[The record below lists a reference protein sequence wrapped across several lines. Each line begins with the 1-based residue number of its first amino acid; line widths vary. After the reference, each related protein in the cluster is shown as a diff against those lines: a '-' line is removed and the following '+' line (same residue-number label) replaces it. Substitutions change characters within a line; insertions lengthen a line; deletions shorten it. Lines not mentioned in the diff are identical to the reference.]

1 MINSNLS
8 SYGIIPLLDKLEI
21 VEGVF
26 TKMAIKMTKK
36 EIVYLV
42 ISSLV
47 VLTIGLGLFV
57 YFLLPELSDFRN
69 SIYGSIV
76 YFLILVGIILCV
88 TLSHKISMPLLGK
101 ITVWGYGLLFIL
113 LSIFDFGR
121 IEMLFLFIYSV
132 INVCIAIFLYQKYG
146 VAYKSIWLF
155 GAFSYFTTI
164 VVVSRVKYLHGE
176 LNSTFL
182 WSAILVSTI
191 IFVPCLIYG
200 IRYFK
205 LYRDWEKLI
214 GLPLAVLLG
223 GFVLTW
229 LTVASMNVYLDT
241 SAPTY
246 EEYTII
252 DKDVKAGSRQ
262 ITTYEL
268 EVEKDDTVFTIGVSE
283 IAYYSYEINDT
294 IKLSVYNGAFNE
306 PYYIHE
312 N

>member
-1 MINSNLS
+1 M
-8 SYGIIPLLDKLEI
+8 
-21 VEGVF
+21 
-26 TKMAIKMTKK
+26 KMTKK
-36 EIVYLV
+36 EILYLV
-42 ISSLV
+42 INSLV
-47 VLTIGLGLFV
+47 ILTIGMGLFV

-88 TLSHKISMPLLGK
+88 TVSRKISMPLLGK

-155 GAFSYFTTI
+155 GALSYFTTI
-164 VVVSRVKYLHGE
+164 VVVLRVKYLHGE
-176 LNSTFL
+176 FNSTFL
-182 WSAILVSTI
+182 WSAILVSII

-205 LYRDWEKLI
+205 LDRDWEKLI

-262 ITTYEL
+262 VTTYEL
-268 EVEKDDTVFTIGVSE
+268 EVKKDDTVFTIGVSE
-283 IAYYSYEINDT
+283 IAYYRHEVNDT

-312 N
+312 NSEK

>member
-1 MINSNLS
+1 
-8 SYGIIPLLDKLEI
+8 
-21 VEGVF
+21 
-26 TKMAIKMTKK
+26 MTKK
-36 EIVYLV
+36 EILYLV
-42 ISSLV
+42 INSLV
-47 VLTIGLGLFV
+47 ILIVGLGLFV

-88 TLSHKISMPLLGK
+88 TLSRKISMPLIGK
-101 ITVWGYGLLFIL
+101 ITVWGYGLLLIL

-132 INVCIAIFLYQKYG
+132 INVCITIFLYQKYG

-155 GAFSYFTTI
+155 GVFSYFTTI
-164 VVVSRVKYLHGE
+164 VVVLRVKYLHGE

-182 WSAILVSTI
+182 WSTIIVSII

-214 GLPLAVLLG
+214 VLPLVALLG

-252 DKDVKAGSRQ
+252 DKDIKAGSRQ
-262 ITTYEL
+262 VTTYEL
-268 EVEKDDTVFTIGVSE
+268 EVKKDDTVFTIGVSE
-283 IAYYSYEINDT
+283 IAYYGYEVNDT

-312 N
+312 NNEN

>member
-1 MINSNLS
+1 M
-8 SYGIIPLLDKLEI
+8 
-21 VEGVF
+21 
-26 TKMAIKMTKK
+26 KMAIKMTKK

-42 ISSLV
+42 INSLV
-47 VLTIGLGLFV
+47 ILTIGLGLFV

-88 TLSHKISMPLLGK
+88 TVSRKISMPLLGK

-155 GAFSYFTTI
+155 GVLSYFTTI
-164 VVVSRVKYLHGE
+164 IVVLRVKYLHGG

-182 WSAILVSTI
+182 WSAILVSII
-191 IFVPCLIYG
+191 IFVPCMIYG

-214 GLPLAVLLG
+214 GLPLAVLLV

-262 ITTYEL
+262 VTTYEL
-268 EVEKDDTVFTIGVSE
+268 EVKKDDTVFTIGVSE
-283 IAYYSYEINDT
+283 IAYYRHEVNDT

-312 N
+312 NSEK

>member
-1 MINSNLS
+1 M
-8 SYGIIPLLDKLEI
+8 
-21 VEGVF
+21 
-26 TKMAIKMTKK
+26 TIKMTKK
-36 EIVYLV
+36 EILYLV
-42 ISSLV
+42 INSLV
-47 VLTIGLGLFV
+47 ILIVGLGLFV
-57 YFLLPELSDFRN
+57 YFMLPELSDFRN

-88 TLSHKISMPLLGK
+88 TLSRKISMPLIGK
-101 ITVWGYGLLFIL
+101 ITVWGCGLLFIL

-132 INVCIAIFLYQKYG
+132 INVCITIFLYQKYG

-155 GAFSYFTTI
+155 GVFSYFTTI
-164 VVVSRVKYLHGE
+164 IVVSRVKYLHGE

-182 WSAILVSTI
+182 WSTIIVSII

-205 LYRDWEKLI
+205 LYRDWKKLI
-214 GLPLAVLLG
+214 ALPLVALLG

-252 DKDVKAGSRQ
+252 DKDIKAGSRQ
-262 ITTYEL
+262 VTTYEL
-268 EVEKDDTVFTIGVSE
+268 EVKKDDTVFTIGVSE
-283 IAYYSYEINDT
+283 IAYYSYEVNDT

-306 PYYIHE
+306 PFYIHE
-312 N
+312 NNEN

>member
-1 MINSNLS
+1 M
-8 SYGIIPLLDKLEI
+8 
-21 VEGVF
+21 
-26 TKMAIKMTKK
+26 KMAIKMTKK

-42 ISSLV
+42 INSLV
-47 VLTIGLGLFV
+47 ILTIGLGLFV

-88 TLSHKISMPLLGK
+88 TVSRKISMPLLGK

-132 INVCIAIFLYQKYG
+132 INVCITIFLYQKYG

-155 GAFSYFTTI
+155 GVLSYFTTI
-164 VVVSRVKYLHGE
+164 VVVLRVKYLHGE

-182 WSAILVSTI
+182 WSAILVSII

-262 ITTYEL
+262 VTTYEL
-268 EVEKDDTVFTIGVSE
+268 EVKKDDTVFTIGVSE
-283 IAYYSYEINDT
+283 IAYCRHEVNDT

-312 N
+312 NNGS

>member
-1 MINSNLS
+1 M
-8 SYGIIPLLDKLEI
+8 
-21 VEGVF
+21 
-26 TKMAIKMTKK
+26 KMAIKMTKK

-42 ISSLV
+42 INSFV
-47 VLTIGLGLFV
+47 ILTIGLGLFV

-76 YFLILVGIILCV
+76 DFLILVGIILCV
-88 TLSHKISMPLLGK
+88 TLSRKISMPLIGK

-132 INVCIAIFLYQKYG
+132 INVCITIFLYQKYG

-155 GAFSYFTTI
+155 GVLSYFTTI
-164 VVVSRVKYLHGE
+164 VVVLRVKYLHGG
-176 LNSTFL
+176 LNLTFL
-182 WSAILVSTI
+182 WSGIVVSII

-214 GLPLAVLLG
+214 GLPLVALLG

-252 DKDVKAGSRQ
+252 DKDIKAGSRQ
-262 ITTYEL
+262 VTTYEL
-268 EVEKDDTVFTIGVSE
+268 EVKKDDTVFTIGVSE
-283 IAYYSYEINDT
+283 IAYYSYEVNDT

-312 N
+312 NSEK

>member
-1 MINSNLS
+1 
-8 SYGIIPLLDKLEI
+8 
-21 VEGVF
+21 
-26 TKMAIKMTKK
+26 
-36 EIVYLV
+36 
-42 ISSLV
+42 
-47 VLTIGLGLFV
+47 LGLLV

-76 YFLILVGIILCV
+76 DFLILVGIILCV
-88 TLSHKISMPLLGK
+88 TVSRKISMPLLGK

-146 VAYKSIWLF
+146 VAYKSILLF
-155 GAFSYFTTI
+155 GALSYFTTI
-164 VVVSRVKYLHGE
+164 VVVLRVKYLHGE

-182 WSAILVSTI
+182 WSAILVSII

-252 DKDVKAGSRQ
+252 DKDIKAGSRQ
-262 ITTYEL
+262 VTTYEL
-268 EVEKDDTVFTIGVSE
+268 EVKKDDTVFTIGVSE
-283 IAYYSYEINDT
+283 IAYYRHEVNDT

-312 N
+312 NSEK

>member
-1 MINSNLS
+1 M
-8 SYGIIPLLDKLEI
+8 
-21 VEGVF
+21 
-26 TKMAIKMTKK
+26 KMAIKMTKK
-36 EIVYLV
+36 EIAYLV
-42 ISSLV
+42 INSLV
-47 VLTIGLGLFV
+47 ILIVGLGLFV
-57 YFLLPELSDFRN
+57 YFMLPELSDFRN

-76 YFLILVGIILCV
+76 CSLILVGIILCV
-88 TLSHKISMPLLGK
+88 TLSRKISMPLIGK

-132 INVCIAIFLYQKYG
+132 INVCITIFLYQKYG

-155 GAFSYFTTI
+155 GVLSYFTTI
-164 VVVSRVKYLHGE
+164 VVVLRVKYLHGE

-182 WSAILVSTI
+182 WPTIIVSII

-214 GLPLAVLLG
+214 ALPLVALLG

-252 DKDVKAGSRQ
+252 DKDIKAGSRQ
-262 ITTYEL
+262 VTTYEL
-268 EVEKDDTVFTIGVSE
+268 EVKKDDTVFTIGVSE
-283 IAYYSYEINDT
+283 IAYYSYEVNDT

-312 N
+312 NNEN

>member
-1 MINSNLS
+1 M
-8 SYGIIPLLDKLEI
+8 
-21 VEGVF
+21 
-26 TKMAIKMTKK
+26 KMAIKMTKK

-42 ISSLV
+42 INNLV
-47 VLTIGLGLFV
+47 ILTIGLGLLV
-57 YFLLPELSDFRN
+57 YSLLPELSDFRN

-88 TLSHKISMPLLGK
+88 TISRKISMPLLGK

-132 INVCIAIFLYQKYG
+132 VNVCITIFLYQKYG

-155 GAFSYFTTI
+155 GVLSYFTTI
-164 VVVSRVKYLHGE
+164 VVVLRVKYLHGE
-176 LNSTFL
+176 FNLTFL
-182 WSAILVSTI
+182 WSAIIVSI
-191 IFVPCLIYG
+191 IVFIPCLFYG
-200 IRYFK
+200 IRHFR

-214 GLPLAVLLG
+214 GVPLLALVG
-223 GFVLTW
+223 GFLLTW

-252 DKDVKAGSRQ
+252 DKDIKAGSRQ
-262 ITTYEL
+262 VTTYEL
-268 EVEKDDTVFTIGVSE
+268 EVKKDDTVFNIGVSE
-283 IAYYSYEINDT
+283 IAYYRHEVNDT

-312 N
+312 NSEK

>member
-1 MINSNLS
+1 M
-8 SYGIIPLLDKLEI
+8 
-21 VEGVF
+21 
-26 TKMAIKMTKK
+26 KMAIKMTKK

-42 ISSLV
+42 INSFV
-47 VLTIGLGLFV
+47 ILTIGLGLFV

-76 YFLILVGIILCV
+76 DFLILVGIILCV
-88 TLSHKISMPLLGK
+88 TLSRKISMPLIGK

-132 INVCIAIFLYQKYG
+132 INVCITIFLYQKYG

-155 GAFSYFTTI
+155 GVLSYFTTI
-164 VVVSRVKYLHGE
+164 VVVLRVKYLHGE
-176 LNSTFL
+176 VNSTFL
-182 WSAILVSTI
+182 WSAILVSII

-214 GLPLAVLLG
+214 GLPLVALLG

-252 DKDVKAGSRQ
+252 DKDIKAGSRQ
-262 ITTYEL
+262 VTTYEL
-268 EVEKDDTVFTIGVSE
+268 EVKKDDTVFTIGVSE
-283 IAYYSYEINDT
+283 IAYYSYEVNDT

-312 N
+312 NSEK

>member
-1 MINSNLS
+1 M
-8 SYGIIPLLDKLEI
+8 
-21 VEGVF
+21 
-26 TKMAIKMTKK
+26 TIKMTKK
-36 EIVYLV
+36 EILYLV
-42 ISSLV
+42 INSLV
-47 VLTIGLGLFV
+47 ILIVGLGLFV
-57 YFLLPELSDFRN
+57 YFMLPELSVFRN

-76 YFLILVGIILCV
+76 CSLILVGIILCV
-88 TLSHKISMPLLGK
+88 TLSRKISMPLIGK

-132 INVCIAIFLYQKYG
+132 INVCITIFLYQKYG

-155 GAFSYFTTI
+155 GVLSYFTTI
-164 VVVSRVKYLHGE
+164 VVVLRVKYLHGE

-182 WSAILVSTI
+182 WPTIIVSII

-214 GLPLAVLLG
+214 ALPLVALLG

-252 DKDVKAGSRQ
+252 DKDIKAGSRQ
-262 ITTYEL
+262 VTTYEL
-268 EVEKDDTVFTIGVSE
+268 EVKKDDTVFTIGVSE
-283 IAYYSYEINDT
+283 IAYYSYEVNDT

-306 PYYIHE
+306 PYYIHDKNE

>member
-1 MINSNLS
+1 
-8 SYGIIPLLDKLEI
+8 
-21 VEGVF
+21 
-26 TKMAIKMTKK
+26 
-36 EIVYLV
+36 
-42 ISSLV
+42 
-47 VLTIGLGLFV
+47 
-57 YFLLPELSDFRN
+57 
-69 SIYGSIV
+69 
-76 YFLILVGIILCV
+76 
-88 TLSHKISMPLLGK
+88 MPLLGK

-146 VAYKSIWLF
+146 VAYKSILLF
-155 GAFSYFTTI
+155 GALSYFTTI
-164 VVVSRVKYLHGE
+164 VVVLRVKYLHGE

-182 WSAILVSTI
+182 WSAILVSII

-214 GLPLAVLLG
+214 ALPLVALLG

-252 DKDVKAGSRQ
+252 DKDIKAGSRQ
-262 ITTYEL
+262 VTTYEL
-268 EVEKDDTVFTIGVSE
+268 EVKKDDTVFTIGVSE
-283 IAYYSYEINDT
+283 ITYYSYEVNDT

-312 N
+312 NSEK